1 MSRFGV
7 EKAIP
12 AVLSSLQF
20 FEVLVKLLV
29 DRKLLKELPYR
40 LNKGGTAS
48 GEKGKELLEV
58 YLVLCE

>member
-12 AVLSSLQF
+12 PVLSSLQF
-20 FEVLVKLLV
+20 FEVLVELLV

-48 GEKGKELLEV
+48 REKGKELLKV